1 MGGGGWIRRGGK
13 ERRKGIE
20 KEISESTNTGEN
32 WKEQW
37 DAGRQ
42 RKQEVIEK
50 RSMAGQKKGRKKDG
64 GCVKEGGLRGREAPA
79 GRCNVSSGWEI
90 RQPSLCW
97 LPPTV
102 PSPPTLHSLNTHSHR
117 LTSPVADLQRFST
130 EALEIRGK
138 WWKSAFI
145 STLACNLRMQQ
156 LFPCSFLPAS
166 VPRGVLVWGKKQSG
180 ENHAVSFTENIWHS
194 YRCCF
199 FFLVYQLSVVI
210 GCKEGIQC
218 AREGK
223 RKDLIIAIGFMR
235 KEVLSRRPFNLSDTL
250 RHTTLPKY
258 SHTSHAYELEWHPGL
273 NP

>member
-1 MGGGGWIRRGGK
+1 MGVVLKKEGSGAEKPQQVDVMWAAEAEIMPREFGTRRGT
-13 ERRKGIE
+13 
-20 KEISESTNTGEN
+20 S
-32 WKEQW
+32 
-37 DAGRQ
+37 GR
-42 RKQEVIEK
+42 VH
-50 RSMAGQKKGRKKDG
+50 
-64 GCVKEGGLRGREAPA
+64 
-79 GRCNVSSGWEI
+79 SGWEI

-166 VPRGVLVWGKKQSG
+166 VPTGVLVWGEKTKWG
-180 ENHAVSFTENIWHS
+180 KP
-194 YRCCF
+194 RCIIHRKYLTQLSLLL

-250 RHTTLPKY
+250 RRTTLPKY